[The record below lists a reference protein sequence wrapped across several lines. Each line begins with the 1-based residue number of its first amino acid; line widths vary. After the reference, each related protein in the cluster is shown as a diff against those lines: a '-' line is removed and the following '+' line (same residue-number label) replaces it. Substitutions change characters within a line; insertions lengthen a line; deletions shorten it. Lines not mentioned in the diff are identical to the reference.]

1 MNTEFSC
8 QEMIEVVTNYLDDA
22 LPPDEQQRFERHLS
36 YCAGCN
42 TYVDQIRE
50 TIQADRH
57 GAARGVA
64 SARAAGRDRCSVPK
78 LEARLGRAVSSV
90 SSSTDRKQ
98 TLARV

>member
-1 MNTEFSC
+1 MNNEFSC

-50 TIQADRH
+50 TIRQTGMVPREESLPPALREEIV
-57 GAARGVA
+57 AQFRNWKRG
-64 SARAAGRDRCSVPK
+64 
-78 LEARLGRAVSSV
+78 
-90 SSSTDRKQ
+90 
-98 TLARV
+98 

>member
-1 MNTEFSC
+1 VNTEFSC

-50 TIQADRH
+50 TIRQTGTVPREESLPPALREEN
-57 GAARGVA
+57 VA
-64 SARAAGRDRCSVPK
+64 QFRNWKRD
-78 LEARLGRAVSSV
+78 
-90 SSSTDRKQ
+90 
-98 TLARV
+98 

>member
-1 MNTEFSC
+1 VNTEFSC

-50 TIQADRH
+50 TIRQTGMVPREESLPPVLREEIV
-57 GAARGVA
+57 ARFRNWKRG
-64 SARAAGRDRCSVPK
+64 
-78 LEARLGRAVSSV
+78 
-90 SSSTDRKQ
+90 
-98 TLARV
+98 

>member
-50 TIQADRH
+50 TIRQTAMVPREESLPP
-57 GAARGVA
+57 ALREEIVA
-64 SARAAGRDRCSVPK
+64 QFRTWKRD
-78 LEARLGRAVSSV
+78 
-90 SSSTDRKQ
+90 
-98 TLARV
+98 

>member
-22 LPPDEQQRFERHLS
+22 LPPEEQQRFEHHLS

-50 TIQADRH
+50 TIRQTGMDPREESLPPALREEI
-57 GAARGVA
+57 VA
-64 SARAAGRDRCSVPK
+64 QFRNWKHD
-78 LEARLGRAVSSV
+78 
-90 SSSTDRKQ
+90 
-98 TLARV
+98 